1 MQLTDQFKDFVR
13 SANLELDINQAG
25 ILLPLI
31 DKFDCELMRVVLKIR
46 LASLAKTQ
54 PWEVLHLACEQ
65 DDLDMARTAICDLTT
80 ALIHK
85 PSTTTPI
92 DKNIWTKLSPL
103 TRSWQLE
110 FVQLYMIGTQT
121 CCYGSAVGSLNDK
134 FALWAKEFDPD
145 KHQEVDGVDGKRK
158 RI

>member
-1 MQLTDQFKDFVR
+1 MQLTDQFRDFVR
-13 SANLELDINQAG
+13 SANLELDIHQAG

-54 PWEVLHLACEQ
+54 PWEVLHLACHQ
-65 DDLDMARTAICDLTT
+65 NDLDMARTAISSLTT

-85 PSTTTPI
+85 PSNTTLV
-92 DKNIWTKLSPL
+92 DKNIWTKLGPL
-103 TRSWQLE
+103 TGPWRME
-110 FVQLYMIGTQT
+110 FFRLYMSGTQISA
-121 CCYGSAVGSLNDK
+121 YGLVVGCLNDK
-134 FALWAKEFDPD
+134 FAVWAEEFDPD
-145 KHQEVDGVDGKRK
+145 KHQEVEVVDGKRK

>member
-13 SANLELDINQAG
+13 SANLELDIHQAG

-46 LASLAKTQ
+46 LASLAKAQ

-65 DDLDMARTAICDLTT
+65 DDLDMARTAISNLTT

-85 PSTTTPI
+85 SSNTTSI
-92 DKNIWTKLSPL
+92 DKNIWTKLEPL
-103 TRSWQLE
+103 TEPWRME
-110 FVQLYMIGTQT
+110 FFRLYMSGTQISA
-121 CCYGSAVGSLNDK
+121 YGLVVGCLNDK
-134 FALWAKEFDPD
+134 FAVWAKEFDPD
-145 KHQEVDGVDGKRK
+145 KHQELDGVDGKRK